1 MSEDQRH
8 QRAEVT
14 SSGEGS
20 VEQDVQRFSYTD
32 KLYLYLQLPSGPSS
46 GDKRSVREQ
55 GSTGY
60 QLHPCTWIRSHLE
73 EHSDTCLPKQDVYET
88 YKYCENLQHRP
99 LSAANFGK
107 IIRDIFPNI
116 KARRLG
122 AAHTYCYSGIRRKTV
137 LNMPL
142 LPNLD
147 LKNDP
152 VPSPPSVSTYKQEV
166 TEAACEL
173 ICDWAQKILKRSFD
187 TVVEIARYLIQEH
200 MVNPRCSQAELV
212 TSAALAGRGL
222 ACDTGVGN
230 KMVPQQ
236 ELVPD
241 IWGIFRG
248 KTSLN

>member
-1 MSEDQRH
+1 SRKGVQSKVDQIL
-8 QRAEVT
+8 
-14 SSGEGS
+14 
-20 VEQDVQRFSYTD
+20 QDVQRFSYTD

-46 GDKRSVREQ
+46 GDKSVGDS
-55 GSTGY
+55 GSFNTAD

-88 YKYCENLQHRP
+88 YKRYCENLQHRP

-152 VPSPPSVSTYKQEV
+152 VPSPPSLVQTYKQEV